1 MVLTSPASFVD
12 LSLSLSQMPSKMI
25 DEQRRCD
32 GERWCDE
39 ERRRDEARWRD
50 EERWCD
56 EECMNYEVMRDVVPM
71 GNASPA
77 YLYMDAWPVPK
88 HCKKQEY

>member
-1 MVLTSPASFVD
+1 
-12 LSLSLSQMPSKMI
+12 MPSKMI

-56 EECMNYEVMRDVVPM
+56 EECMKYEVMRDVVPM

-77 YLYMDAWPVPK
+77 YLYMEHGRLACAEALQEARVLSK
-88 HCKKQEY
+88 QFQTRHCKKQAS

>member
-1 MVLTSPASFVD
+1 MGGRWAGQGQHFRCTMCLTVSSKVAS
-12 LSLSLSQMPSKMI
+12 
-25 DEQRRCD
+25 
-32 GERWCDE
+32 

-56 EECMNYEVMRDVVPM
+56 EECMKYEVMRDVVPM